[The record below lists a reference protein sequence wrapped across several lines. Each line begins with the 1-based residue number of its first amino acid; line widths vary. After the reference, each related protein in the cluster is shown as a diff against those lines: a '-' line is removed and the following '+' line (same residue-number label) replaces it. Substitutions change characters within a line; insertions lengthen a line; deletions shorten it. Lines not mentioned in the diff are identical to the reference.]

1 MQRADSVDF
10 IAILAL
16 RVLAHETD
24 TLRAELARHHAH
36 VPAQSA
42 ADASCAPVASEN
54 EHVSRANLIYP
65 SLHLRSPQEALMR
78 QCFCAHRNCSVV
90 DPHQTI
96 PTTPTLFR

>member
-1 MQRADSVDF
+1 MQRADSVYF

-42 ADASCAPVASEN
+42 ADASCAPVAAEN
-54 EHVSRANLIYP
+54 EHVSRANLP
-65 SLHLRSPQEALMR
+65 MVALAISSR
-78 QCFCAHRNCSVV
+78 GSDCANAFVGIA
-90 DPHQTI
+90 TAA
-96 PTTPTLFR
+96 

>member
-1 MQRADSVDF
+1 VQRADSVYF

-65 SLHLRSPQEALMR
+65 LIFALAISSR
-78 QCFCAHRNCSVV
+78 GSDAPVSAFVRIA
-90 DPHQTI
+90 TAA
-96 PTTPTLFR
+96 